1 MVELQ
6 EVLRKYWGYDG
17 FLPLQKEAMEAVL
30 AGRDSV
36 VVLPTGGG
44 KSLCYQVP
52 ALCLPGMAI
61 VVSPLIALMK
71 DQVDGLRECGVPAA
85 AANSSMSG
93 AERWKV
99 AQAIREGQ
107 VKVLYVSPERLV
119 QERTIEF
126 LRETRISFVAI
137 DEAHCISEWGHDFRP
152 EYRELGKLR
161 SVLPGVGIHAYTATA
176 TQRVRS
182 DIVRQLGLT
191 APQLLVG
198 SFDRK
203 NLTYKVLR
211 RNALEDQI
219 EAIIKQHADE
229 SGIIYCTKR
238 ADTESISESLKELGY
253 SALPYHAG
261 MSDLDRRRN
270 QEAFIED
277 RASIIVATIAF
288 GMGIDK
294 PNVRYVIHAGMPKS
308 LENYQQESGRAGR
321 DGLEAECILIYSPAE
336 LYRWKK
342 MIDDAEPQIRKAQQ
356 ASLDAIYEYCTMP
369 ICRHQSLLRYF
380 GQALDGVN
388 CFACDVCL
396 GDVELVPDALIVAQK
411 ILSSVVRQEQR
422 YGIDYTAAVLV
433 GSQDERIV
441 RNRHD
446 QLSTYGI
453 LADESTRTI
462 KGWIDQL
469 QGQGFLE
476 KFGEFGV
483 LQITAAG
490 RQLLRGAATPRLVRP
505 VQKAAPKRKSVADV
519 SWEGVD
525 RILFEK
531 LRAVRT
537 QLAKA
542 RNLPSYQIFG
552 DVTLREMARRFP
564 KTATELRKIRGVGD
578 KKCADVGDP
587 FLDCIREYC
596 QSGPQNPTPTVGST
610 AETSRMSS
618 GAILAA
624 PYFRSGRSIEEVAAA
639 LGRAPSTVFNY
650 LQEFLQHDVVVDW
663 TPWVSDAVARQVLAV
678 ARRQPGERVKQIFEQ
693 LEGAAT
699 YEQIRIVLSCHRNR
713 GEPDASR
720 TVDASR

>member
-1 MVELQ
+1 MAELQ

-17 FLPLQKEAMEAVL
+17 FLPLQKEAMDSVL

-85 AANSSMSG
+85 AANSSMSA
-93 AERWKV
+93 AERWKI

-107 VKVLYVSPERLV
+107 VKLLYVSPERLV

-126 LRETRISFVAI
+126 LQATRISFVAI

-152 EYRELGKLR
+152 EYRELGRLR
-161 SVLPGVGIHAYTATA
+161 NVLPGVGIHAYTATA
-176 TQRVRS
+176 TQRVRT
-182 DIVRQLGLT
+182 DIAKQLGLT

-203 NLTYKVLR
+203 NLTYKVQR

-219 EAIIKQHADE
+219 EAIVKRHPEE

-238 ADTESISESLKELGY
+238 ADTESISESLKDLGY
-253 SALPYHAG
+253 TALPYHAG

-277 RASIIVATIAF
+277 RVSIIVATIAF

-294 PNVRYVIHAGMPKS
+294 PNVRFVIHAGMPKS

-321 DGLEAECILIYSPAE
+321 DGLEAECVLIYSPAE

-342 MIDDAEPQIRKAQQ
+342 MLDDAEPQVRKAQQ

-380 GQALDGVN
+380 GQALDGEN

-422 YGIDYTAAVLV
+422 YGIDYTTAVLV
-433 GSQDERIV
+433 GAVDERIA
-441 RNRHD
+441 RNQHD

-453 LADESTRTI
+453 LSQESARTI

-476 KFGEFGV
+476 KAGEFGV
-483 LQITAAG
+483 LRITPSG

-505 VQKAAPKRKSVADV
+505 AQKAAAKRKSVADV

-525 RILFEK
+525 RSLFEK
-531 LRAVRT
+531 LRAVRM

-564 KTATELRKIRGVGD
+564 KTATDLRKIRGVGD
-578 KKCADVGDP
+578 KKCADVGEP
-587 FLDCIREYC
+587 FLDCIQEYC
-596 QSGPQNPTPTVGST
+596 RSCAQSPPPAVGST
-610 AETSRMSS
+610 SESSRMSS

-624 PYFRSGRSIEEVAAA
+624 PYFRSGRSVEEVAAA
-639 LGRAPSTVFNY
+639 LGRAPSTVFGY
-650 LQEFLQHDVVVDW
+650 LLEYLRHEVVVDW
-663 TPWVSDAVARQVLAV
+663 TPWVPDAVASQVLSV
-678 ARRQPGERVKQIFEQ
+678 AGQHPGERLKPLFEHLQ
-693 LEGAAT
+693 GAAT
-699 YEQIRIVLSCHRNR
+699 YDQIRIVLCCHRNR
-713 GEPDASR
+713 GESETSR
-720 TVDASR
+720 TVDARR